1 MFFWVWSFGEFFIAN
16 FQQKFVLKY
25 PMSHLPEAIALFL
38 NTQCI
43 MEDKEPHKRGAGGGN
58 KQKSGRKRYE
68 IGKPEINK
76 LKYNSQKLYTY
87 V

>member
-1 MFFWVWSFGEFFIAN
+1 
-16 FQQKFVLKY
+16 
-25 PMSHLPEAIALFL
+25 
-38 NTQCI
+38 

-87 V
+87 VWENNIIKA